1 MAIEIKEYLNATFVE
16 CQDYRND
23 VCSKPINLTES
34 AQFSNRVA
42 PHSLMVEIE
51 GLHSILTR
59 NNTKYSDQAMKR
71 SEKYW
76 TYPYERPVIMH
87 HNESDGITIGRVK
100 NAYWTDVETRSGTGA
115 LRFNTNI
122 AHKDGIEGV
131 NNGTLSTV
139 SVGLIAHDVTCSIC
153 GKQVELD
160 EDGVP
165 LCGHIRGTTVNDK
178 LCYWNINEFEPKELS
193 FVIVPSDPYAHIL
206 NVEEVG
212 GNNKKQ
218 DLSESTKSNK
228 EVNKNMHGL
237 FDDLINEANEAIG
250 LSESAKEE
258 TSKAKKKDEEAKE
271 DETKKEETKEST
283 ESKEADEK
291 EKKEDDNI
299 DNNSSESKE
308 QEENNEEK
316 KDEKDE
322 QKASEEGEGHTESKS
337 DENVEDKKEES
348 TEEKTEDKKEEETEE
363 KADESKPEEKPQGKV
378 IEEDFQKDIDSKKG
392 DIYKDMEMQ
401 KKLHDAEMKNKD
413 SEIKDLKRRVAE
425 LESKLTTEVKLKE
438 SIEGE
443 LIKFKTE
450 KKQQLAEQVNH
461 LREQMNVAPED
472 MKNLMESSEETL
484 HFTIKTLKEMSANS
498 NILNSIQKTK
508 SEVAINENKDNT
520 QKTSSIDVKESSES
534 SNINVEESLIEDI
547 LSQAFNS
554 NSYQNF
560 Y

>member
-59 NNTKYSDQAMKR
+59 NNTKYTDKAMKQ

-122 AHKDGIEGV
+122 AHKDGIDGV

-160 EDGVP
+160 EDEVP
-165 LCGHIRGTTVNDK
+165 LCGHIRGTTVNGE

-212 GNNKKQ
+212 ETKKQ
-218 DLSESTKSNK
+218 NLSESTKSNK

-258 TSKAKKKDEEAKE
+258 TSKTKKKDEEAKE

-283 ESKEADEK
+283 ESKETDEK

-316 KDEKDE
+316 KDEKNE
-322 QKASEEGEGHTESKS
+322 QQASEEDEGHTESKS
-337 DENVEDKKEES
+337 DEKV
-348 TEEKTEDKKEEETEE
+348 EETEE
-363 KADESKPEEKPQGKV
+363 SKPEQKSQAKV

-413 SEIKDLKRRVAE
+413 NEIKNLKRRVAE

-450 KKQQLAEQVNH
+450 KKQQLAQQVND

-498 NILNSIQKTK
+498 NILNSIQKIK
-508 SEVAINENKDNT
+508 SDVAINENKDNT